1 VDVNVAVR
9 GLVPGFQYDL
19 EITWTLEGDQLTQ
32 TWKSVVTAET
42 DSYTLRE
49 PLVQRNDDSHFGM
62 MAWDLYKKG
71 DDRSYIDVTV
81 RDMYHWLTTE
91 EALIGTRNIGTD
103 VNRVRL
109 KCAPHPSAFL
119 ANTFSREH
127 ASFESFPLG
136 IQAQM
141 SANRIVQVPA
151 PEDTAE
157 PVHDMHVGQGGAS
170 IDDNRDLPIGNK
182 VFSLDMCSCILA

>member
-1 VDVNVAVR
+1 MDFNVAVR

-49 PLVQRNDDSHFGM
+49 PLVQRNDDFHFGM

-91 EALIGTRNIGTD
+91 EALIGTTNIDTV
-103 VNRVRL
+103 VNRIRL
-109 KCAPHPSAFL
+109 QCAQHPSAFL
-119 ANTFSREH
+119 ANTLSRERE
-127 ASFESFPLG
+127 SFESFPVG
-136 IQAQM
+136 MQAQM
-141 SANRIVQVPA
+141 PGSQTFTTQFTCFITTKSTNT
-151 PEDTAE
+151 DT
-157 PVHDMHVGQGGAS
+157 
-170 IDDNRDLPIGNK
+170 
-182 VFSLDMCSCILA
+182 